1 MENEKIKKSG
11 FSFTEMEEKL
21 QQSTPAFILYTIAVF
36 ILMGIACI
44 AVFTYMNKGYEE
56 VLVPNVVGKN
66 LTKALLEMQEKELYP
81 RLQLRYSEMP
91 GEAGQVLSQ
100 DPKSGTIVKAGRRVT
115 LVVSRGVMVDH
126 VGNYVGMN
134 LDTLKTTLD
143 TLYGGSDMPSLYIEN
158 PVFKIDDAPVGTI
171 LEQDPPEGTP
181 ISQPVALSLVVSRG
195 PSKPVV
201 KVPELKGKAIADV
214 LSEIGKINLIFDF
227 TGHVAEA
234 GEIPGTVSSVQE
246 FESGEVP
253 EYSHV
258 AVDFAFAPIGTEF
271 SGDTVVE
278 NKNKGKTENE
288 IAESMKKNTDGFSQ
302 GIFSTEIAKY
312 PFAVPVKLDAIPQEG
327 GSYTVAAFNHV
338 GGKITVPYAVPH
350 GTVLVFSVIN
360 HEKERL
366 TIQ

>member
-143 TLYGGSDMPSLYIEN
+143 TL
-158 PVFKIDDAPVGTI
+158 
-171 LEQDPPEGTP
+171 
-181 ISQPVALSLVVSRG
+181 
-195 PSKPVV
+195 
-201 KVPELKGKAIADV
+201 
-214 LSEIGKINLIFDF
+214 
-227 TGHVAEA
+227 
-234 GEIPGTVSSVQE
+234 
-246 FESGEVP
+246 
-253 EYSHV
+253 
-258 AVDFAFAPIGTEF
+258 
-271 SGDTVVE
+271 
-278 NKNKGKTENE
+278 
-288 IAESMKKNTDGFSQ
+288 
-302 GIFSTEIAKY
+302 
-312 PFAVPVKLDAIPQEG
+312 
-327 GSYTVAAFNHV
+327 
-338 GGKITVPYAVPH
+338 
-350 GTVLVFSVIN
+350 
-360 HEKERL
+360 
-366 TIQ
+366 